1 MKRAYFY
8 VFLFFLWFFIVIYN
22 ASLPSR
28 IPAGLGNLDKIIHF
42 IYYIPGGFLA
52 FMYIRAFGQISL
64 LASFLLA
71 LSVSITD
78 EFIQS
83 FIPGRQADF
92 FDIVADTFGII
103 LGIYLGIIREK
114 SNQIREKLKK
124 KN

>member
-1 MKRAYFY
+1 
-8 VFLFFLWFFIVIYN
+8 VIYN

-92 FDIVADTFGII
+92 FDIVADAFGII

-114 SNQIREKLKK
+114 SNQIREKLKR

>member
-1 MKRAYFY
+1 MRRAYFY
-8 VFLFFLWFFIVIYN
+8 VFLFFLWFFSVIYN

-28 IPAGLGNLDKIIHF
+28 IPADLGNLDKIIHF

-52 FMYIRAFGQISL
+52 FMYISAFGQISL

-92 FDIVADTFGII
+92 FDIVADAFGII